1 MNIYRIF
8 FRKDAMDEIKKTLCV
23 QFPNSLKLFANNALC
38 NCVMNLENLSID
50 ISISELAEI
59 NRELFNK

>member
-1 MNIYRIF
+1 
-8 FRKDAMDEIKKTLCV
+8 MDEIKKTLCV
-23 QFPNSLKLFANNALC
+23 QFPNSLKLFASYAMC